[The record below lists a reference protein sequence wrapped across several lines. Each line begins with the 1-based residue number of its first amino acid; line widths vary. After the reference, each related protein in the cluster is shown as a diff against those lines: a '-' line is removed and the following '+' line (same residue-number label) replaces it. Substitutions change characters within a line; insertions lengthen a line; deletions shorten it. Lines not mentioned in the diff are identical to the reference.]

1 MTIVEVSGQGLR
13 KIVEKQAHNAGRR
26 AGFSG
31 MRVFIECQNDTMSIE
46 MILNNGH
53 VIDDEERVRIAASDF
68 LATGGDGILTPAM
81 PEGGFDYGDDP
92 RLFREIVVDWL
103 RAHGGTLNASEY
115 QKEAHRRWNLPDSL
129 PATCTL

>member
-1 MTIVEVSGQGLR
+1 
-13 KIVEKQAHNAGRR
+13 
-26 AGFSG
+26 
-31 MRVFIECQNDTMSIE
+31 MRVFVDCQDDTMSIE

-81 PEGGFDYGDDP
+81 PEGGYAYDNDP
-92 RLFREIVVDWL
+92 RLIREVIADWL
-103 RAHGGTLNASEY
+103 RAHGGSLNAADF
-115 QKEAHRRWNLPDSL
+115 QTEADRRWNLPDSL